1 MTGDEGDPVQQ
12 FLDGLIAQGW
22 FREFPRDLVY
32 AVGMVTFAAV
42 VLLGYVLPFSGIV
55 TWAERRIAGRIQSRI
70 GPNRVGPAGFLQWLA
85 DGVKNLLKEDI
96 IPTAADAPLFKL
108 APYLVFVGF
117 FGTFVALPFGSALVI
132 ADLNVGILYVTAVT
146 GFVVVGIL
154 MAGWSSNNKWSLIGG
169 IRSAAQIVSYEIPAG
184 LSIFPIVALSG
195 TLSLQGITRAQG
207 WEPWNWYLFHSP
219 FTFIA
224 FFVFLISALAEGNRT
239 PFDLPEAETELV
251 SGFSTEYS
259 GMRYTMF
266 YMAEFGNLYVIGVIV
281 STLFLGGWQVPAA
294 FHGGPIVRAVAEL
307 ACIQVKALFWVFF
320 VIWVR
325 WTLPRIRVDQMMT
338 MCWKYLVPIS
348 FANLLGVVVWMT
360 IWPEDT
366 MIGRGI
372 MFLAGVG
379 IVLLF
384 FRRVFFHIRRARMLL
399 GFSPMLPGDHL
410 IYERR

>member
-1 MTGDEGDPVQQ
+1 MQQ
-12 FLDGLIAQGW
+12 FLDNLIAQGW
-22 FREFPRDLVY
+22 FSGLPRDVVY
-32 AVGMVTFAAV
+32 AAGMVVFAAV

-55 TWAERRIAGRIQSRI
+55 TWVERRIAGRIQSRI

-96 IPTAADAPLFKL
+96 VPSASDAPLFKL
-108 APYLVFVGF
+108 APYLAFVGF
-117 FGTFVALPFGSALVI
+117 FATFVVLPFGSALVI

-184 LSIFPIVALSG
+184 FSIFPIVALSG
-195 TLSLQGITRAQG
+195 TLSIQGITRAQG
-207 WEPWNWYLFHSP
+207 WEPWNWYVFHSP
-219 FTFIA
+219 FTFLA
-224 FFVFLISALAEGNRT
+224 FFILFISALAEGNRT

-266 YMAEFGNLYVIGVIV
+266 YMAEFGNLYVIGVLV
-281 STLFLGGWQVPAA
+281 STLFFGGWQVPAV
-294 FHGGPIVRAVAEL
+294 FHGSPIGRAIAEL
-307 ACIQVKALFWVFF
+307 ACIQVKALFWVF
-320 VIWVR
+320 VIIWVR

-338 MCWKYLVPIS
+338 MCWKYLVPVS
-348 FANLLGVVVWMT
+348 FVNLLGVTVWMA

-366 MIGRGI
+366 VIGRGV
-372 MFLAGVG
+372 MFIIGVG
-379 IVLLF
+379 IVALF
-384 FRRVFFHIRRARMLL
+384 FRRMVFHLRRARMHQ
-399 GFSPMLPGDHL
+399 GFSPVLPGEGL